1 MLEDNR
7 SKGEKSLNDAAEQAR
22 QRTDE
27 QNMSKEDLQ
36 SDSFRMFSFKVCFHF
51 ISGFPN
57 MYRCLCAVGKAV
69 KKQVQ

>member
-1 MLEDNR
+1 MQEDD
-7 SKGEKSLNDAAEQAR
+7 SKGGKPLEETAEQAS

-51 ISGFPN
+51 ISGFAN

-69 KKQVQ
+69 EKQVQ